1 MLQSLAKYMP
11 KLENKMEILLAILGG
26 SALAALVNQVG
37 NAVQWNR
44 QRKASLDDQG
54 KTRLDK
60 LEAGLMAMMLDRIQY
75 LCKRYLKDQS
85 IDVDDRRRLHIMHEC
100 YHTLGGN
107 GDLDKLME
115 DVNKLPID

>member
-1 MLQSLAKYMP
+1 
-11 KLENKMEILLAILGG
+11 MEILLAILGG

-60 LEAGLMAMMLDRIQY
+60 LEAGMMAMMLDRIQF
-75 LCKRYLKDQS
+75 LCKSYIEDQT

-100 YHTLGGN
+100 YHGLGGN
-107 GDLDKLME
+107 GDLDTLME
-115 DVNKLPID
+115 AVNQLPIK

>member
-1 MLQSLAKYMP
+1 
-11 KLENKMEILLAILGG
+11 MEILLAILGG

-44 QRKASLDDQG
+44 QRKASLDDRG

-60 LEAGLMAMMLDRIQY
+60 LEAGMMAMMLDRIQY